1 MLILKHATF
10 LRFSDTSR
18 HSVLTIAE
26 QNYQQANMD
35 LKIQQHLAEPSE
47 DSEEHSVEKL
57 AEFILATDIVP
68 PQDAAASHEH
78 KDWFKKFWKSE

>member
-1 MLILKHATF
+1 VEAIMLILKHATF

-57 AEFILATDIVP
+57 AEFILATDIGLFILTSFKIISY
-68 PQDAAASHEH
+68 QD
-78 KDWFKKFWKSE
+78 F